1 MKSISLMLIFVIVL
15 SFIVIGKSSIKML
28 FGWLLNFLF
37 LIIFIRFVSW
47 GFPVLWV
54 TAICSV
60 LILLANIYLS
70 DATNL
75 IKKVV
80 LQSTTI
86 IIIIMSITI
95 FLVYRWSQV
104 QGFGPENT
112 AELESMSILINVR
125 FAEISVAMAIISIL
139 GSVVEGSMSVAAG
152 MEQFLKRNIPIDNFY
167 SFGWHLG
174 QKMMGTLFNTIFF
187 GFFGSSLALF
197 IWFAR
202 LDYSIG
208 QFIND
213 KIFVFELLLVLLS
226 ILSVA
231 LVIPLTVA
239 LLARRSSHG
248 KKLLP

>member
-15 SFIVIGKSSIKML
+15 SVFIIGKASFKML
-28 FGWLLNFLF
+28 FGWLINFLL

-47 GFPVLWV
+47 GFPILWI
-54 TAICSV
+54 TTICCV
-60 LILLANIYLS
+60 VILLSTIYLS
-70 DATNL
+70 EATNV
-75 IKKVV
+75 IKEVV
-80 LQSTTI
+80 LQSTMTI
-86 IIIIMSITI
+86 IILMSITT

-104 QGFGPENT
+104 QGFGSENT
-112 AELESMSILINVR
+112 AELESMSILINIR
-125 FAEISVAMAIISIL
+125 FSDISVAMAIISIL

-152 MEQFLKRNIPIDNFY
+152 MEQFLKKNIAVDNLY
-167 SFGWHLG
+167 GFGWHLG

-231 LVIPLTVA
+231 LVIPLTV
-239 LLARRSSHG
+239 LLLSKRSSHS
-248 KKLLP
+248 KKILP